1 MRTDRGLDRLITFLD
16 AVVAIA
22 ITLLVLPLADVLAG
36 GHLPE
41 HVADVF
47 TENAGRFGAFLL
59 SFAVIA
65 RLWAGH
71 HRLVERVGAYD
82 TAFLRVNIGWV
93 LTIVFLPFATQ
104 LAAAYPAHD
113 RLAVAVYVGTITLS
127 SIFLAVAAILVW
139 RRPALRRT
147 GISEQDAFP
156 RAAFL
161 TTGALVVAFALGTA
175 VPAVNYY
182 SLLLLLLTGP
192 ADRLLPRGSSA
203 EALTPDAAEDQL
215 RAE

>member
-1 MRTDRGLDRLITFLD
+1 VRTDRGLDRFITFLD

-22 ITLLVLPLADVLAG
+22 ITLLVLPLADVLGGAG
-36 GHLPE
+36 LPA

-47 TENAGRFGAFLL
+47 TQNAGRFGTFLI

-65 RLWAGH
+65 RLWTGH
-71 HRLVERVGAYD
+71 HRMAERVGGYD
-82 TAFLRVNIGWV
+82 SAFVTVNLGWV

-104 LAAAYPAHD
+104 LAAAYPARD

-127 SIFLAVAAILVW
+127 SVFLAVAAVLIW
-139 RRPALRRT
+139 RRPALRRD
-147 GISEQDAFP
+147 GVSESDAFP

-161 TTGALVVAFALGTA
+161 TTGAMLLAFVLGTA

-182 SLLLLLLTGP
+182 GLLLLLLTGP
-192 ADRLLPRGSSA
+192 ADRLLPRR
-203 EALTPDAAEDQL
+203 AARKGLDPQVG
-215 RAE
+215 AG